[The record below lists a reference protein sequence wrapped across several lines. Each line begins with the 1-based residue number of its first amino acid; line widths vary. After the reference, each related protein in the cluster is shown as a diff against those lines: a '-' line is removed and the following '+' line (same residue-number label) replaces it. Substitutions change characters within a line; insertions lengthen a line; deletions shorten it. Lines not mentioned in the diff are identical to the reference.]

1 MSNAKDLIR
10 QRYTGQDG
18 TTYHAAV
25 HVQDRFVLKVLAE
38 QRSRK
43 FQPLVKPND
52 TVLEFGAGLG
62 VNLLNLRCERRVAFD
77 ASDAGREICRAA
89 GVEFTTDIA
98 DLQAERFSVV
108 ICHHVLEHVPD
119 PIQVL
124 EQIGEFLAPGG
135 RMILCVPFETTRRHR
150 QFRPDDADHHLFA
163 WNVQTLGN
171 LVTSVGFKIE
181 QIGLRA
187 FGFEQRLA
195 FLAKYGQPFYQTG
208 LWAVRIPF
216 PIQEILLVAQNPQS
230 DRSGN
235 SVC

>member
-1 MSNAKDLIR
+1 MPNAKDLIR

-18 TTYHAAV
+18 ASYHAAV
-25 HVQDRFVLKVLAE
+25 HVKDRFVLKVLAR

-43 FQPLVKPND
+43 FQPLVKSND

-62 VNLLNLRCERRVAFD
+62 VNLLNLRCKQRVAFD
-77 ASDAGREICRAA
+77 ASDAGRQICATA
-89 GVEFTTDIA
+89 GVKFTTDIEE
-98 DLQAERFSVV
+98 LQAEGFSVV
-108 ICHHVLEHVPD
+108 ICNHVLEHVPD
-119 PIQVL
+119 PIQIL
-124 EQIGEFLAPGG
+124 EQIGEFLGPGG

-181 QIGLRA
+181 HIGLRA

-195 FLAKYGQPFYQTG
+195 FLAKYGQPFYQMG
-208 LWAVRIPF
+208 LWAARIPF
-216 PIQEILLVAQNPQS
+216 PIQEILLVAQKPH
-230 DRSGN
+230 
-235 SVC
+235 

>member
-1 MSNAKDLIR
+1 VPSAKDLIR

-18 TTYHAAV
+18 ASYHASV
-25 HVQDRFVLKVLAE
+25 HVKDQFVLNVLAKS
-38 QRSRK
+38 RSRK

-62 VNLLNLRCERRVAFD
+62 VNLLNLRCQQRVAFD
-77 ASDAGREICRAA
+77 ASDAGCEICATA
-89 GVEFTTDIA
+89 GVEFTTDIEE
-98 DLQAERFSVV
+98 LQSEQFSVV

-124 EQIGEFLAPGG
+124 EQIGALLAPNG

-171 LVTSVGFKIE
+171 LVTSVGFTIE
-181 QIGLRA
+181 RIGHRA

-195 FLAKYGQPFYQTG
+195 FLAKYGQPFYQMG
-208 LWAVRIPF
+208 LWVVRIPF
-216 PIQEILLVAQNPQS
+216 PIEEILLVAQKPQA
-230 DRSGN
+230 
-235 SVC
+235 C

>member
-1 MSNAKDLIR
+1 MPSAKDLIR

-18 TTYHAAV
+18 ATYHAAV
-25 HVQDRFVLKVLAE
+25 HVKDRFVLQVLAQ

-43 FQPLVKPND
+43 FQPLIKPND

-62 VNLLNLRCERRVAFD
+62 VNLLNLRCQRRVAFD
-77 ASDAGREICRAA
+77 ASDAGREICATT
-89 GVEFTTDIA
+89 GVEFTTDIE
-98 DLQAERFSVV
+98 DLQAEEFSVV

-124 EQIGEFLAPGG
+124 EQIGAFLAPSG

-150 QFRPDDADHHLFA
+150 QFRLDDADRHLFA

-171 LVTSVGFKIE
+171 LVTSVGFKLE
-181 QIGLRA
+181 HIGLRA

-195 FLAKYGQPFYQTG
+195 FLAKYGQPFYQMG
-208 LWAVRIPF
+208 LWAVRILF
-216 PIQEILLVAQNPQS
+216 PIEEILLVAQKS
-230 DRSGN
+230 
-235 SVC
+235 